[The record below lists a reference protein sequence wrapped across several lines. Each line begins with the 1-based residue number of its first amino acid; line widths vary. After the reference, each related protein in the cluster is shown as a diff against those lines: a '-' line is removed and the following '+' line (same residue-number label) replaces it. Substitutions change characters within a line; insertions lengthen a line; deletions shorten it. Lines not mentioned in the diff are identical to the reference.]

1 MPQNKNA
8 IARYIILDRL
18 LQHKFGYTIKE
29 LTDLCNNELGDK
41 GYESATKRCIEK
53 DLIAMEEESFY
64 AEIDRTGKILIEGKN
79 GKSRMV
85 QLVRYAN
92 PGLLVIF

>member
-8 IARYIILDRL
+8 ITRYIILDRL

-41 GYESATKRCIEK
+41 GYESATKRCIDK
-53 DLIAMEEESFY
+53 DLIAMEEEPFY
-64 AEIDRTGKILIEGKN
+64 AEIDRTGKNSHRGQEWKVAHGSTGAIC
-79 GKSRMV
+79 
-85 QLVRYAN
+85 
-92 PGLLVIF
+92 